1 MNTSRG
7 RETNGLYDMSMDLA
21 LLTSPRLY
29 SLKYTVLCP
38 VRLFSPLGAE
48 RSEFPVITRI
58 LQRSKNLRVLRLGAV
73 EDSRFKFGDYQE
85 KYARFG
91 ADGSGALNLCLRRGD
106 VFPPL
111 EELTF
116 SSPRNDSP
124 ALYSLTPNHC
134 FAMERSM
141 DLTALKV
148 LDLGRTASHIFFAN
162 LNGCV
167 PNLKSLSFTMLNP
180 YQHHQSPVYV
190 ESVTADFLGSL
201 SGLEELHINND
212 SMEHYPKLWPIV
224 KRHASTLQK
233 LSMDEPDDQTED
245 GVEVPTPSS
254 GFKLPG
260 LPSSWKRKDEVVK
273 EKTPQ
278 DEIIH
283 DHNVQV
289 STNLKVLFTA

>member
-1 MNTSRG
+1 
-7 RETNGLYDMSMDLA
+7 MDLA

-29 SLKYTVLCP
+29 SLEYTVLCP
-38 VRLFSPLGAE
+38 VRLFSPLGPE
-48 RSEFPVITRI
+48 RSEFSVITRI

-180 YQHHQSPVYV
+180 YQNNQSPEYV
-190 ESVTADFLGSL
+190 ERVTADFLGCL

-212 SMEHYPKLWPIV
+212 SMEHYPKLWPII

-233 LSMDEPDDQTED
+233 LSMDEPDDQSENE
-245 GVEVPTPSS
+245 VYEVPTPSS
-254 GFKLPG
+254 GFIAPG
-260 LPSSWKRKDEVVK
+260 LPSSWKRKDEAEK

-278 DEIIH
+278 DEIIY

-289 STNLKVLFTA
+289 RTNLRVLFTAWKLSLIIFISV